1 MKYHQSRCNDCSV
14 WVWKWCKVQYPSMIM
29 TFHLVSFIQL
39 LERSSLCHW
48 QHEWWYHHRIT
59 KDGWV
64 SAHRNDA
71 KFKLQLNLCS
81 QKSNRVLLES
91 STTYVWISIMIIHCL
106 SYTNICCNKNLLY
119 TGSHGVV
126 SIRHNFVCNHKRCR
140 FLVFRN
146 FAWGKLNALKENLS
160 EKQFFKQIF
169 DDLKKIGNE
178 INSGIIIPLF
188 L

>member
-1 MKYHQSRCNDCSV
+1 MYICQKSLPQRMKYHQYRCNDCSV
-14 WVWKWCKVQYPSMIM
+14 WVWKWCKVQYTSMIM

-64 SAHRNDA
+64 SVHRNDA
-71 KFKLQLNLCS
+71 KFKLQVNLCS

-160 EKQFFKQIF
+160 EKQFF
-169 DDLKKIGNE
+169 
-178 INSGIIIPLF
+178 
-188 L
+188 